1 MTRTIRKVSSSARR
15 GAAVAAIPRSGVHG
29 WSNSDSSRAV
39 PARVSPVM
47 VLATDR
53 RFFDPAAT
61 AVPSGTAYTLRT
73 TSGRPVRRIVAQTA
87 PVRSQRRFLP
97 PPCTYLVVSLSEPLK
112 RPLFAFVGL
121 SVSRCSMPEVLQVL
135 ASLVPAT
142 AGTLV
147 FLVGGN

>member
-1 MTRTIRKVSSSARR
+1 MTRTIRKVQSSARR
-15 GAAVAAIPRSGVHG
+15 GASVAAIPRSGVHG

-53 RFFDPAAT
+53 RFFDPAAS

-97 PPCTYLVVSLSEPLK
+97 PPLYLPSGIT
-112 RPLFAFVGL
+112 VGAPKKVAL
-121 SVSRCSMPEVLQVL
+121 CVRRAVRKQVLHARGVAGSRVSRPRYRWDSRISCRR
-135 ASLVPAT
+135 
-142 AGTLV
+142 
-147 FLVGGN
+147 